1 MNENYIPTGRYGCVY
16 ADCRER
22 FDSVGDKKRHIR
34 TVHPD
39 DSPCTSGYKPSEGNV
54 CGGPRCT

>member
-1 MNENYIPTGRYGCVY
+1 MVEIIQGGRFGCVY

-34 TVHPD
+34 TIHPD
-39 DSPCTSGYKPSEGNV
+39 DSPCASGCKPSQGDV